1 MFKFKFKNKTLKR
14 LEIRRYLIS
23 DMLKDEMIMLR
34 KTKTAI
40 DSGDENAGDQMV
52 ELQEFYEER
61 GQIIEELMELEGY

>member
-1 MFKFKFKNKTLKR
+1 MFKKLRER
-14 LEIRRYLIS
+14 LEIRGYLIS

-61 GQIIEELMELEGY
+61 GRIIEELMELEGY